1 MASAMADQ
9 IAATLAVMGAQ
20 VAECVVSLSL
30 SYKDDAGTLRNWAGS
45 GVAVPLTGNAKF
57 QADGTWISD
66 GYRVT
71 ILTADLDP
79 RWPRQTDLMDLRL
92 GDAAAVTYQVRDAQ
106 PDVTRTLLNLTLEKR
121 FA

>member
-1 MASAMADQ
+1 
-9 IAATLAVMGAQ
+9 
-20 VAECVVSLSL
+20 
-30 SYKDDAGTLRNWAGS
+30 
-45 GVAVPLTGNAKF
+45 
-57 QADGTWISD
+57 
-66 GYRVT
+66 VT

>member
-1 MASAMADQ
+1 MGSAMAEQ
-9 IAATLAVMGAQ
+9 LAATLAVMGAQ

-30 SYKDDAGTLRNWAGS
+30 SYKDDAGTLRTWAGS
-45 GVAVPLTGNAKF
+45 GVATPLTGNAKF

-71 ILTADLDP
+71 ILAADLDP